1 MASENEPDPLQNLVD
16 SFHTLLDEALI
27 VAIASDYDL
36 KSPSAYK
43 QAQATLQD
51 LAKSVPSEEASGFNP
66 SGIPQGPEGEAQLIQ
81 DEPTATSTTSAS
93 RRTSQAHI
101 TDKSST
107 DNSSCVPD
115 SPSLMPRLTTFNQD
129 SEEDKLLLL
138 QSMFAD
144 LKQFDIQY
152 ALKKAN
158 GDFQTALDDLLNVQY
173 LQSTGQQ
180 IKGIDG
186 FFELENGRSKGRK
199 KKKGKKKVASDADQ
213 SSDGTSSP
221 SIASETQSQDEIEY
235 VAERFGIRSDQV
247 SPIYY
252 KFQCSKGA
260 TVVELLNQYISHGIE
275 TQDESGKESAERLAQ
290 NYRHVPEK
298 YMPTIVHVAG
308 SIPQF
313 ADDIAA
319 LLNKYFSKQP
329 KAKKMDLSYRLTPLP
344 QEDIEGGDVIVSP
357 RPGAK
362 PAVGLVAK
370 PSPISDMNYEEAM
383 SRANTFHQARRDA
396 AASAAQMHRRGAS
409 SPLFRQAASYYSDRA
424 REQGRYA
431 QSATSTAADILVDQ
445 RSTASSIDLHGVL
458 VQDGVRISRQRVQEW
473 WGGLGEMRAKKLRE
487 DGGFTVITG
496 LGRHSASG
504 VSQMRQAVAAAL
516 LQDGW
521 KLSVETGRFV
531 VTGRR

>member
-1 MASENEPDPLQNLVD
+1 MASENEPELLQNLVVSKSYHHGNVSPMSSFDSMSVFYLPFPRGLSSAEVLRLLYLNKYLQD

-81 DEPTATSTTSAS
+81 DEPTTSTTSAS

-221 SIASETQSQDEIEY
+221 SIASETQSECVVNFTSRWEY
-235 VAERFGIRSDQV
+235 F
-247 SPIYY
+247 
-252 KFQCSKGA
+252 
-260 TVVELLNQYISHGIE
+260 
-275 TQDESGKESAERLAQ
+275 
-290 NYRHVPEK
+290 
-298 YMPTIVHVAG
+298 
-308 SIPQF
+308 
-313 ADDIAA
+313 
-319 LLNKYFSKQP
+319 
-329 KAKKMDLSYRLTPLP
+329 
-344 QEDIEGGDVIVSP
+344 
-357 RPGAK
+357 
-362 PAVGLVAK
+362 
-370 PSPISDMNYEEAM
+370 
-383 SRANTFHQARRDA
+383 
-396 AASAAQMHRRGAS
+396 
-409 SPLFRQAASYYSDRA
+409 
-424 REQGRYA
+424 
-431 QSATSTAADILVDQ
+431 
-445 RSTASSIDLHGVL
+445 
-458 VQDGVRISRQRVQEW
+458 
-473 WGGLGEMRAKKLRE
+473 
-487 DGGFTVITG
+487 
-496 LGRHSASG
+496 
-504 VSQMRQAVAAAL
+504 
-516 LQDGW
+516 
-521 KLSVETGRFV
+521 
-531 VTGRR
+531 